1 MFLRVLFAILI
12 GYGLGCISFSTLI
25 AKKAAGI
32 DIRQVGSGNAGT
44 TNVLRSLG
52 FKYAALTLAGDLLK
66 GTLAAILGKLIIG
79 WSLDW
84 SIFIGGTAA
93 VLGHNFP
100 VTMGFKGGKGIATTL
115 GALLPV
121 NPLLTLVFLA
131 VGVLANLIIKVYSIT
146 SIVGMFVM
154 SFAFTLAAKG
164 YPPQIIAVWF
174 LFVLV
179 VFTHR
184 ENLSRLFSGTEKGI
198 DLFK

>member
-1 MFLRVLFAILI
+1 MFFRVLIAILL
-12 GYGLGCISFSTLI
+12 GYGLGCVSFSSLI

-44 TNVLRSLG
+44 TNVLRNLG

-66 GTLAAILGKLIIG
+66 GTVAAVLGKLIIG

-84 SIFIGGTAA
+84 SIFVGGVAA

-121 NPLLTLVFLA
+121 SPLLTLIFLV
-131 VGVLANLIIKVYSIT
+131 VGILTNLIIKVYSIT
-146 SIVGMFVM
+146 SIVGMFALA
-154 SFAFTLAAKG
+154 FAFTLAAKG
-164 YPPQIIAVWF
+164 YAPQIIAVWLLF
-174 LFVLV
+174 LLV

-184 ENLSRLFSGTEKGI
+184 ENLSRIFSGTEKGI